1 VILFWEQI
9 DPSHAL
15 EGGYEVGGVAAVD
28 LEVSPKDAPG
38 PGRGAKVDHC
48 PGRGAKVDHR
58 LDQKAGNLD
67 QRANLSPSLIEAL
80 THTLEADLRMSTRNL
95 EAGLGLNLGPPKKME
110 RVI

>member
-1 VILFWEQI
+1 MYSDKHICERDVF
-9 DPSHAL
+9 PC
-15 EGGYEVGGVAAVD
+15 
-28 LEVSPKDAPG
+28 PG
-38 PGRGAKVDHC
+38 PGRGAKVDH
-48 PGRGAKVDHR
+48 G